1 MSGYNADLQ
10 SIKLR
15 SPMSVAAIESVS
27 AETRENLTVDL
38 TRPYEAY
45 STDGRR
51 VADAKAPG
59 LYIIRQGNLVQKI
72 LVK

>member
-1 MSGYNADLQ
+1 M
-10 SIKLR
+10 
-15 SPMSVAAIESVS
+15 VS